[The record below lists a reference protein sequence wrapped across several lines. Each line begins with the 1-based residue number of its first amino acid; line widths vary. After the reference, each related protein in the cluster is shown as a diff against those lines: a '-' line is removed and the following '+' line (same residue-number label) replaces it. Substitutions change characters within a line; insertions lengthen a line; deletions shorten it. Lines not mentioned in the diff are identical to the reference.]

1 MENKIK
7 NFGNSINLLIAGENL
22 TREQTR
28 DLFSEILLGE
38 QPEIHQ
44 GAFLAAITAKG
55 PDPGEIAGAWQ
66 AIYELDTVKVS
77 PNTEKPLVD
86 NCGTGM
92 DSFKTFNISTCS
104 AIVAAAGGTC
114 LARHG
119 ARAITSRCG
128 TVDLCE
134 TLGVDVECPSDM
146 VKESIE
152 KTGIGLFNGMSSNT
166 HPQALFRI
174 LSQMSFGSILNIAA
188 SLANPANPRLGVR
201 GVYAKEMIGPVI
213 QTMKEIGFKRALVFH
228 GTSGNGIGGIDELS
242 PVGKSY
248 VAELKPDGNIVHYTV
263 DPNSLGLM
271 NTITLKD
278 IAARNDPREEAYRLL
293 RVFTGMDKGPL
304 YETICLNTAPI
315 FYVTKQVDTLQ
326 KGVEKARDIIDS
338 GQAMNKLWQWVQ
350 TQNRNPS
357 AGEGNLKALLD
368 TIYTTFKSKGKS

>member
-1 MENKIK
+1 MNDKFK
-7 NFGNSINLLIAGENL
+7 KFGNSITALISGKDL
-22 TREQTR
+22 SREQTKKW
-28 DLFSEILLGE
+28 FSEILNNE
-38 QPEIHQ
+38 PSDIHQ

-55 PDPGEIAGAWQ
+55 PCLDEIAGAWD
-66 AIYELDTVKVS
+66 AIYDIDTVKVS
-77 PNTEKPLVD
+77 PDTGKPLVD

-134 TLGVDVECPSDM
+134 RLGVDVECPSDT

-188 SLANPANPRLGVR
+188 SLSNPANPRFGVR

-213 QTMKEIGFKRALVFH
+213 QTMKQIGFKRALVFH
-228 GTSGNGIGGIDELS
+228 GSSGNGVGGIDELS

-248 VAELKPDGNIVHYTV
+248 VAELEPDGNIVQYTV

-278 IAARNDPREEAYRLL
+278 IAARNDPREEAHRLL
-293 RVFTGMDKGPL
+293 RLFTGSDKGPL

-338 GQAMNKLWQWVQ
+338 GQAMDKLWQWVQ
-350 TQNRNPS
+350 TQNRNPH
-357 AGEGNLKALLD
+357 AGEENLKALLEM
-368 TIYTTFKSKGKS
+368 I

>member
-38 QPEIHQ
+38 QSEIHQ

-77 PNTEKPLVD
+77 PDTGKPLVD

-92 DSFKTFNISTCS
+92 DSFKTFNISTCA

-134 TLGVDVECPSDM
+134 TLGIDVECPSDT

-166 HPQALFRI
+166 HPKALFRI
-174 LSQMSFGSILNIAA
+174 LSRMSFGSILNIAA
-188 SLANPANPRLGVR
+188 SLSNPANPIFGVR
-201 GVYAKEMIGPVI
+201 GVYAKEMVGPVI
-213 QTMKEIGFKRALVFH
+213 QTMKQIGFKRALVFH
-228 GTSGNGIGGIDELS
+228 GTSGNGVGGIDELS

-248 VAELKPDGNIVHYTV
+248 VAELEADGNIMHYTV
-263 DPNSLGLM
+263 DPDSMGLM
-271 NTITLKD
+271 HSITLKD
-278 IAARNDPREEAYRLL
+278 IAAGNDLQEEALRLL
-293 RVFTGMDKGPL
+293 RLFTGKDKGSL
-304 YETICLNTAPI
+304 YETICLNAAPI
-315 FYVTKQVDTLQ
+315 FYVTRQVNTLQ
-326 KGVEKARDIIDS
+326 TGVEKARDIIDS
-338 GQAMNKLWQWVQ
+338 GQAMDKLWQWVQ
-350 TQNRNPS
+350 SQNRDPH
-357 AGEGNLKALLD
+357 AGKENLKSLLEK
-368 TIYTTFKSKGKS
+368 I